1 MSQKRPAQ
9 IKPHHLVRMAVVYR
23 PRRGQKAVAQRWGWP
38 TEAIEVIT
46 DDDSPGGP
54 AESRRRSLERLVGLV
69 AQGAVGL
76 ILLSEMSDLT
86 PSSRDFDV
94 VRELCRITRTL
105 IAVDGIIVDLDADEQ
120 LLERIRARIAQ
131 FESDMLVRSL
141 RNSAPASTTNGHGQ
155 SSPEQ

>member
-1 MSQKRPAQ
+1 MRQKSPAK
-9 IKPHHLVRMAVVYR
+9 IKPHHLVRKGVVYR
-23 PRRGQKAVAQRWGWP
+23 ARPGQEAIAQRWGWP

-46 DDDSPGGP
+46 DDDQPDGP
-54 AESRRRSLERLVGLV
+54 EEARGRSLQRLVWLV

-86 PSSRDFDV
+86 SSTRDFYV

-105 IAVDGIIVDLDADEQ
+105 IAVDGVLVDLDADER
-120 LLERIRARIAQ
+120 LLERIRACIVQYER
-131 FESDMLVRSL
+131 DVLVRSL
-141 RNSAPASTTNGHGQ
+141 RDSAPASTTNGHGE